1 MSLTEQPA
9 QLVKRPGTQTDKS
22 LTELLGVKDGDAAST
37 ELQRDL
43 ERIREAERTAER
55 AAAAV
60 RLC

>member
-1 MSLTEQPA
+1 MSLIEQPA
-9 QLVKRPGTQTDKS
+9 QLVKRPGTHTDQS
-22 LTELLGVKDGDAAST
+22 LTELLGVKGDDAAST

-55 AAAAV
+55 AAAGV